1 MGRGRQPRFDDE
13 MALTEQIVISHTN
26 ASISASTGVLYPLH
40 TVLGG
45 SLGKSSTSLCGVARS
60 QKGSRS
66 WLRVGLRPKLL
77 RRWMTRFAGHPPGCA
92 LAFGQSFCGVAR
104 SQMGSRSWRCNP
116 SLGLEGLKFRITQG
130 DEKMHRF
137 ELAGF
142 FGALLAALTLSGV
155 SFARPPFESAEPH
168 HDPGA
173 FIEEN
178 AEALN
183 LDGETL
189 SAIRSI
195 VEASKGTGDQ
205 LHAKLRELHE
215 GMKALLSQ
223 DTPDESAVMKQV
235 DSIGVAEVEMHKHRL
250 GTMLEIRALLTPE
263 QREEMT
269 RLREDS
275 REHWKHALLEACEAD
290 LEALCPEAED
300 RWSRK
305 QCLREQREKVSAAC
319 GDALKAAKRA
329 HHGSHKG
336 CSEHHKSGCSG
347 NHKSGCSEHH
357 KSGCSGNHESGCSE
371 HHKSGCSE
379 HHKSGCSEHRKS
391 GDAY

>member
-1 MGRGRQPRFDDE
+1 M
-13 MALTEQIVISHTN
+13 
-26 ASISASTGVLYPLH
+26 
-40 TVLGG
+40 
-45 SLGKSSTSLCGVARS
+45 
-60 QKGSRS
+60 
-66 WLRVGLRPKLL
+66 
-77 RRWMTRFAGHPPGCA
+77 
-92 LAFGQSFCGVAR
+92 
-104 SQMGSRSWRCNP
+104 
-116 SLGLEGLKFRITQG
+116 TQG

-137 ELAGF
+137 KLVGF

-155 SFARPPFESAEPH
+155 SFARFGSAEPH

-183 LDGETL
+183 LDAETL

-195 VEASKGTGDQ
+195 VEASKSTGDQ
-205 LHAKLRELHE
+205 LHAELRELHE

-223 DTPDESAVMKQV
+223 DTPDESAVMKQI
-235 DSIGVAEVEMHKHRL
+235 DSIGAAEVEMHKHRL

-275 REHWKHALLEACEAD
+275 RGRWRHALLETCEAD
-290 LEALCPEAED
+290 LEALCPDADD

-305 QCLREQREKVSAAC
+305 QCLREQREKVSSAC
-319 GDALKAAKRA
+319 RDALKDAIRTLM
-329 HHGSHKG
+329 HQGVDCPMHKG
-336 CSEHHKSGCSG
+336 GDCPMHKGGECPMHQGVDCPMGSSA
-347 NHKSGCSEHH
+347 KPEA
-357 KSGCSGNHESGCSE
+357 
-371 HHKSGCSE
+371 
-379 HHKSGCSEHRKS
+379 